1 MRSKPRKTK
10 TLVSEMLILPDG
22 RILVHNLTQPFAEL
36 LHEFNPD
43 DKQISPRV
51 KINVRPGP
59 HLCPSKN
66 QNQRP
71 ARRLSYIHELPN

>member
-59 HLCPSKN
+59 HLSRSKN

-71 ARRLSYIHELPN
+71 ARRLAQIHELPN